1 MSIYPK
7 LTPEENDKFYKAY
20 KEQVEYDQT
29 YISRKIYRDNN
40 KEKNREYAKTY
51 RENNKEKYREYSK
64 TYRLNEKLNKIN
76 EKHIIIN

>member
-20 KEQVEYDQT
+20 KEQEYDQT
-29 YISRKIYRDNN
+29 SLTRKIYRDNN
-40 KEKNREYAKTY
+40 KEKNREYSKNY

-64 TYRLNEKLNKIN
+64 TYRLKEKLNKIN